1 MPRNERNNSFNFI
14 FKVWRNI
21 QKTGMP
27 RTLEEAIALVR
38 ASPSM
43 SQGFALITDE
53 RVGK

>member
-1 MPRNERNNSFNFI
+1 M
-14 FKVWRNI
+14 VWRSI